1 MKWSTPPPT
10 IVKLVLLCLSNL
22 YTSLQAPAPDHLLS
36 EVQVEQ
42 IPLAPPLIDDWMLV
56 VSLPVSPREMT
67 NEMTTLSLQITA
79 SYCLSL
85 HHCITWLTRTFQY
98 DLSLAGQ
105 RDWSFTLRIH
115 LSRAP
120 KGKAQKQTISPICTW
135 SLGIPLLG
143 WFITPLKWLIVRD
156 GFLWLQYYVMPQRQ
170 VMQTTH
176 GPVAV
181 NRFSPS
187 QGTAL

>member
-1 MKWSTPPPT
+1 MWSFHLSFPLDAGGFAPSLSKGNDKWNDH
-10 IVKLVLLCLSNL
+10 IV
-22 YTSLQAPAPDHLLS
+22 
-36 EVQVEQ
+36 
-42 IPLAPPLIDDWMLV
+42 
-56 VSLPVSPREMT
+56 
-67 NEMTTLSLQITA
+67 TA
-79 SYCLSL
+79 YYCISL
-85 HHCITWLTRTFQY
+85 HHCITWLTRTIQY

-176 GPVAV
+176 SPVAV